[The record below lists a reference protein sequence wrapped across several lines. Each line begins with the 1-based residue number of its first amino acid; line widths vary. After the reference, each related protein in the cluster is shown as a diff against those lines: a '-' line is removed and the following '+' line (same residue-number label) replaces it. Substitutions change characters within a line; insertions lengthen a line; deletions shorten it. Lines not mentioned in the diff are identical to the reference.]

1 MRIKL
6 RRLLS
11 WLLRSPAAGCERED
25 RAAAPRGIGAEE
37 IVAAFADAYGADL
50 PIAIREGT
58 WDYIAEP
65 DLAAAVKVFAEATF
79 VNRRAPRPE
88 GLTREEYQ
96 ALLRER
102 VRHNAAIPQR
112 TLYFQKAPPGEIRV
126 AARHEDCYDGP
137 WGMEGDMLV
146 ADVSPAPARSRRTR
160 GGPQQGDGEA
170 SPTAGGSFKPVIRA
184 SGAHPGYCRNQGDLA
199 FHAHPSISFG
209 MLPRSATPP
218 VDYPLPW
225 GGGKSGFRLTLWLY
239 ALRLRDHSWN
249 RDGRAPVFVCP
260 RRPHEAHEGNP

>member
-6 RRLLS
+6 LRLLS
-11 WLLRSPAAGCERED
+11 LLLLSPAAGCERED

-146 ADVSPAPARSRRTR
+146 ADVSPAS
-160 GGPQQGDGEA
+160 
-170 SPTAGGSFKPVIRA
+170 AGGWVLGPVRLV
-184 SGAHPGYCRNQGDLA
+184 HPPG
-199 FHAHPSISFG
+199 HPDEAAGLYGVPGERDPPPGVARVDQYGTVLRKWSECIS
-209 MLPRSATPP
+209 
-218 VDYPLPW
+218 
-225 GGGKSGFRLTLWLY
+225 
-239 ALRLRDHSWN
+239 RLR
-249 RDGRAPVFVCP
+249 REIEEGR
-260 RRPHEAHEGNP
+260 R